1 MPVVPIDAANST
13 AHHYYLI
20 SFDDKGREIDE
31 STGVAASRRSGQPP
45 TLMSDT
51 VLAAITAA
59 ATSDEPITDVV
70 IMSHGWLTT
79 LPQAQASYDAWIA
92 AVEQTRPA
100 TVGATEPFRPL
111 VVAIHWPS
119 KPATLSANAPVTKVP
134 FEGPPRA
141 AAPPDA
147 SSPAAAPPAGAPPAA
162 ATLEATTD
170 AAAPSAANPSD
181 TTAPDTTAQA
191 TTAPPDENPPRKRH
205 AGPIAFLY
213 SVVPF
218 FSFYQM
224 KARAE
229 KIGADAVAPLIGSL
243 QERQPGVRVHVMGH
257 SFGAKVVAESIQQRP
272 TSTVK
277 PISSMFL
284 VEGAFSTWAFAGKE
298 ANPYG
303 TTDDGSVASVF
314 KLPMVTGV
322 SVAGTSCYDYAL
334 HRMFPGA
341 EAIDMTV
348 KRLRHVPWR
357 FPSLHQPPNV
367 SLVGAIG
374 AWGFAGFDGRQQVHT
389 MLTSANGGLTQTYGF
404 QPGGIYHLVTDN
416 VVNLT
421 SPAPSGKTLALNNP
435 FVGAHSNIA
444 HPELARAWWEAV
456 IASR

>member
-31 STGVAASRRSGQPP
+31 STGFAPSRRSGQPP
-45 TLMSDT
+45 ALMSDT
-51 VLAAITAA
+51 VLAAITEASA
-59 ATSDEPITDVV
+59 SGEPITDVV

-79 LPQAQASYDAWIA
+79 LPQAQASYDDWIA
-92 AVEQTRPA
+92 VVEQTRPP
-100 TVGATEPFRPL
+100 TVGTTQPFRPL

-119 KPATLSANAPVTKVP
+119 KPSIPSANAPVPKVP
-134 FEGPPRA
+134 FEGP
-141 AAPPDA
+141 
-147 SSPAAAPPAGAPPAA
+147 SPAAAPPAAASAVTSPP
-162 ATLEATTD
+162 E
-170 AAAPSAANPSD
+170 
-181 TTAPDTTAQA
+181 
-191 TTAPPDENPPRKRH
+191 TTAPPEGISSETTAAAAAAQPTDGNPPRKRH

-272 TSTVK
+272 NRTVK
-277 PISSMFL
+277 PIASMFL

-322 SVAGTSCYDYAL
+322 SVAGTSRYDYAL

-367 SLVGAIG
+367 SLVGAVG
-374 AWGFAGFDGRQQVHT
+374 AWGFAGFDDRQQVHT

-404 QPGGIYHLVTDN
+404 QPGGIYHLVTDD

-444 HPELARAWWEAV
+444 HPEVARAWWEAV

>member
-31 STGVAASRRSGQPP
+31 STGIAPSRRSGQPP

-51 VLAAITAA
+51 VLAAMTEAA
-59 ATSDEPITDVV
+59 ASADPITDVV
-70 IMSHGWLTT
+70 IMSHGWLND
-79 LPQAQASYDAWIA
+79 LPEAMASYDDWIA
-92 AVEQTRPA
+92 VVEQTRPA
-100 TVGATEPFRPL
+100 TVGATAPFRPL
-111 VVAIHWPS
+111 VIAIHWPS
-119 KPATLSANAPVTKVP
+119 KPATLSANAPVPKVP
-134 FEGPPRA
+134 FEGPSRAPAPGA
-141 AAPPDA
+141 AATPEATTPPGGTAPEATADVPA
-147 SSPAAAPPAGAPPAA
+147 APEGTTTETTAPAAAAQPADG
-162 ATLEATTD
+162 
-170 AAAPSAANPSD
+170 
-181 TTAPDTTAQA
+181 
-191 TTAPPDENPPRKRH
+191 NPPRKRH
-205 AGPIAFLY
+205 AGPIALLY
-213 SVVPF
+213 SIVPF

-229 KIGADAVAPLIGSL
+229 KIGADAVGPLIGSL

-272 TSTVK
+272 ASTVK

-322 SVAGTSCYDYAL
+322 SVAGTSVYDYAL

-367 SLVGAIG
+367 SLVGAVG